1 MPRRLPDGAAGTAA
15 VGRPELAAAAAAWRS
30 RWRQRRGD
38 DSGAMT
44 TELVLITPVFFAMML
59 FLVHVGLWLHA
70 VNVASTA
77 AQEAAAV
84 ARAQGGTE
92 AAAEAR
98 GRDFVGSTSL
108 RLWQQPPSVDVTYVA
123 DAGGV
128 QEARAEVVGRI
139 QGVVPLVDF
148 TVREVS
154 QGPVERFRAPG
165 EEQAA

>member
-1 MPRRLPDGAAGTAA
+1 
-15 VGRPELAAAAAAWRS
+15 
-30 RWRQRRGD
+30 
-38 DSGAMT
+38 MT

-84 ARAQGGTE
+84 ARAQGGSE

-98 GRDFVGSTSL
+98 GRAFVGSTSL
-108 RLWQQPPSVDVTYVA
+108 RLWQQPPSVDVTFVS
-123 DAGGV
+123 DGV
-128 QEARAEVVGRI
+128 QEARAEVRGRI
-139 QGVVPLVDF
+139 LGVVPLVDF
-148 TVREVS
+148 TVLEVS

-165 EEQAA
+165 EEQDA